1 MRYYLFSFLLTG
13 GGGNFDILNP
23 YFFTLSDT
31 DSSDTNLVYFGNY
44 QTIIDSKLSLSA
56 YHIHVIHDFL
66 VLQLNFQKD
75 ILGMMTTIPL
85 MKIMNLVL
93 IYQ

>member
-13 GGGNFDILNP
+13 GGGGGNFDILNP
-23 YFFTLSDT
+23 YFLFTLSDT

-44 QTIIDSKLSLSA
+44 KTIIDSKLSLSA

-66 VLQLNFQKD
+66 QSCS
-75 ILGMMTTIPL
+75 
-85 MKIMNLVL
+85 
-93 IYQ
+93 